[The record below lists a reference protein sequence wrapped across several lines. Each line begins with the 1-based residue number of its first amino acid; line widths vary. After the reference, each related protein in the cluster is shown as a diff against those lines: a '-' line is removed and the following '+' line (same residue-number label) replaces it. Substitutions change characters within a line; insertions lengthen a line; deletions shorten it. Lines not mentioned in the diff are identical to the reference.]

1 MNKGKLNF
9 LVGLL
14 IFTGILY
21 VVHYSIFY
29 NFFSEITL
37 YIPIWSIYC
46 FNSVV
51 VLIVYSIIKNKT
63 KKESKK
69 GYNAFLLL
77 TFIKMILVIV
87 FLLPLFSGEST
98 NTKTEVIN
106 FFIPYFFFLT
116 FEILA
121 INKLLKSQETK

>member
-1 MNKGKLNF
+1 MNKDRLNF

-21 VVHYSIFY
+21 VVHYSVFY

>member
-1 MNKGKLNF
+1 MNKDKLNF
-9 LVGLL
+9 LVGLF

-51 VLIVYSIIKNKT
+51 VLIVYSIINNKT

-77 TFIKMILVIV
+77 TFIKMILAIV

-121 INKLLKSQETK
+121 INKLLKSQ

>member
-29 NFFSEITL
+29 YFFSEITL

-77 TFIKMILVIV
+77 TFIKMILAIV

>member
-1 MNKGKLNF
+1 MNKDKLNF
-9 LVGLL
+9 LVGLF

-51 VLIVYSIIKNKT
+51 VLVVYSIIKNKT

-77 TFIKMILVIV
+77 TFIKMILAIV

-121 INKLLKSQETK
+121 INKLLKSQ

>member
-121 INKLLKSQETK
+121 INKLLKSKETK

>member
-21 VVHYSIFY
+21 VVHYSVFY

>member
-1 MNKGKLNF
+1 MNKDKLNF

-77 TFIKMILVIV
+77 TFIKMILAIV

-121 INKLLKSQETK
+121 INKLLKSKETK

>member
-21 VVHYSIFY
+21 VVHYSVFY

-77 TFIKMILVIV
+77 TFIKMILAIV

-121 INKLLKSQETK
+121 INKLLKSKETK

>member
-1 MNKGKLNF
+1 MNKSKLNF

-121 INKLLKSQETK
+121 INKLLKSKETK

>member
-1 MNKGKLNF
+1 MNKSKLNF

-77 TFIKMILVIV
+77 TFIKMILAIV

-121 INKLLKSQETK
+121 INKLLKSKETK

>member
-77 TFIKMILVIV
+77 TFIKMILAIV

-121 INKLLKSQETK
+121 INKLLKSKETK

>member
-1 MNKGKLNF
+1 MNKSKLNF

>member
-21 VVHYSIFY
+21 VVHYSVFY

-121 INKLLKSQETK
+121 INKLLKSKETK

>member
-1 MNKGKLNF
+1 MNKDKLNF